1 MGKLTVKEI
10 ENAKPREKAYML
22 SDGDGLHLLV
32 MPDGRKKWEFV
43 YTSPTKFKRRKTS
56 FKYFPSVKLT
66 YAREKAKKYR
76 DLISRGIDPIDQR
89 REAQAKE
96 KEKKANQFEKI
107 VKEWLAI
114 RKKEL
119 APRTYEKIEGLFLN
133 FVLPP
138 FKRKSIQDITRKDLS
153 RLIKIKAETSPETA
167 SRMYQYL
174 NRLWLYAVNLEYC
187 ERNILADIDRKAL
200 IPKRVVI
207 NYPKVTDPEILQELV
222 NAIFTYTGHYS
233 VRNLLKFA
241 LFVPLRPKNLI
252 NLKWDYIDFEK
263 QVLTIP
269 RKEMKLNNPNLPAF
283 QLPLTSAVMEILHD
297 QRLLTGH
304 QSYVFTTSTQED
316 IPINPETPNRAL
328 QRLGF
333 NNAERGRRQ
342 RLHSFRGTFRSL
354 AETYTNE
361 HKASEAIKEIA
372 LDHRT
377 GNTVRNAYAN
387 KAKYLEQLK
396 PLMRWWSDFIESLL
410 DEEMKR

>member
-10 ENAKPREKAYML
+10 QNLKPKEKAYSL
-22 SDGDGLHLLV
+22 SDGEGLFILV
-32 MPDGRKKWEFV
+32 KPDGRKLWEFS
-43 YTSPTKFKRRKTS
+43 YISPTKYKKRKTS
-56 FKYFPSVKLT
+56 FNYFPKVSLKL
-66 YAREKAKKYR
+66 ARAKAKKHR
-76 DLISRGIDPIDQR
+76 DLILKGIDPIDQK
-89 REAQAKE
+89 REDREKE
-96 KEKKANQFEKI
+96 KEKKANKFEKI
-107 VKEWLAI
+107 VKEWLTI

-138 FKRKSIQDITRKDLS
+138 FRNKSIQDITRKELS

-187 ERNILADIDRKAL
+187 DRNILADIDRKAL

-207 NYPKVTDPEILQELV
+207 NYPKVTDLEILQELV

-241 LFVPLRPKNLI
+241 LFIPLRPKNLI
-252 NLKWDYIDFEK
+252 GLKWSYIDFEK

-283 QLPLTSAVMEILHD
+283 QLPLTSSVIEILQD
-297 QRLLTGH
+297 QKLLTGH
-304 QSYVFTTSTQED
+304 QSYVFTTSTTED

-333 NNAERGRRQ
+333 NNADRGRRQ

-387 KAKYLEQLK
+387 KAQYLEQLK
-396 PLMRWWSDFIESLL
+396 PLMKWWSDFIVNLL
-410 DEEMKR
+410 EK